1 MLKSKT
7 RQDEIRQFRFNKHAL
22 AHLPADDQQLFEQ
35 FGQSQRTSAPYDC
48 LHQAFEYQASRRP
61 QAIAACHAGER
72 ITYGE
77 LNQQANKVAA
87 VLAQCGV
94 RPGDRVGV
102 FVKRSIPMLAGI
114 LGTLKVGAAYVPQD
128 ARISP
133 LSQMEYVA
141 RTADTKVVLTLSSL
155 RHLVPQIDG
164 QICLNLDDIFA
175 AKSNR
180 TFFNNPAPKVS
191 GDMLCFVLFTSGT
204 TGKPK
209 GVKVTH
215 SNVCN
220 IILNFPG
227 NLDIQ
232 PGMTVS
238 QILNIAFDMA
248 VWEIFGALSHGAT
261 LYIREKDIAE
271 AVQRADVA
279 IATPSILGNLDA
291 DRCRRVK
298 VAAVA
303 GEPCPRPLADKWASF
318 CDFYNA
324 CGPTEVT
331 IVNTMQRHVPGKER
345 LTIGRPTPNNT
356 VYVLDK
362 HMKPCPIGEVGEM
375 WAGGKCVSAGYF
387 ARPELT
393 KERYQQDPFL
403 GGDCRMFR
411 TGDLGRWTE
420 DGELEHFGRSDDQ
433 VKIRGFRVELD
444 SVSAI
449 LESVPNCTH
458 AVTLK
463 IDDRTLASFVT
474 PESVDTEAAK
484 QAVAEALPY
493 YCVPAAAIA
502 LDELPMTDRGKVDK
516 RQLTR
521 LAAEQLEKPPAQIQP
536 VRNREKTLARSK
548 SVTNLKNLPAQP
560 RSVENLESFH
570 KTSKSANDLEDPHAK
585 AKPVELPPRDLYHAV
600 FRHPLLMPYNRLAVL
615 VVAINVLIYAIA
627 TPSSIEA
634 LSNLVLANF
643 AIAILIRRQSVINWL
658 FAIATSVPKSLPLNV
673 RWAAG
678 KVYHFGGIHVGSF
691 FSGTI
696 WLALLAGAIARERLP
711 IFPLLCAHLAL
722 LSLMM
727 VVALPKNRAKRHNL
741 FEIVGRFG
749 TWSSLVLFWVQTIV
763 LTPAPLV
770 QTPQF
775 WVLVLLTV
783 CVILPWLRLKK
794 VPVEIVSPSSHVALA
809 KFDYGVKPFAGS
821 STDLS
826 RNPLLEWHSFANVP
840 SPNEPGFRL
849 TISRAG
855 DWTGDFIDD
864 KPRHIWVKGIPTAGA
879 GNVEAIFNRVVWVT
893 TGSGIGPCL
902 PHLLAKE
909 VPSLLVWS
917 TRTPRK
923 TYGDALVDQ
932 ILEAKPDAIIWDTV
946 KNGKPDLA
954 KLAYQAWKDFDAE
967 AVICISNK
975 KTTWHVV
982 YEMESR
988 GIPAFGAIWDS

>member
-1 MLKSKT
+1 MLKSRI
-7 RQDEIRQFRFNKHAL
+7 RQDEIRRFRFNTSAL
-22 AHLPADDQQLFEQ
+22 APLSAKDQLLFEQ
-35 FGQSQRTSAPYDC
+35 FGQSQRTSVSYDC
-48 LHQAFEYQASRRP
+48 LHQAFEYQVSCRP
-61 QAIAACHAGER
+61 QAIAAYHAEES
-72 ITYGE
+72 ITYEE

-94 RPGDRVGV
+94 GPGDCVGV
-102 FVKRSIPMLAGI
+102 FVKRSIPMLMGI

-133 LSQMEYVA
+133 PSQMEYVA
-141 RTADTKVVLTLSSL
+141 RTANTKVILTLSSL
-155 RHLVPQIDG
+155 RHLIPQIDG
-164 QICLNLDDIFA
+164 QICLNLDEIFA
-175 AKSNR
+175 AKGNENS
-180 TFFNNPAPKVS
+180 FKNPATKVT
-191 GDMLCFVLFTSGT
+191 GNMLCFVLFTSGT
-204 TGKPK
+204 TGNPK

-248 VWEIFGALSHGAT
+248 VWEIFGALAHGAT
-261 LYIREKDIAE
+261 LFIREKDIAT
-271 AVQRADVA
+271 AIQQADVV
-279 IATPSILGNLDA
+279 IATPSILSSIDA
-291 DRCRRVK
+291 DSCQNVK

-303 GEPCPRPLADKWASF
+303 GEPCPRPLADRWASF

-331 IVNTMQRHVPGKER
+331 IVNTMQRHVPSRER

-356 VYVLDK
+356 VYVLDES
-362 HMKPCPIGEVGEM
+362 MRPCPIGEVGEM

-387 ARPELT
+387 ARPGLT
-393 KERYQQDPFL
+393 QERYKPDPFL

-411 TGDLGRWTE
+411 TGDLGRWTKE
-420 DGELEHFGRSDDQ
+420 GELEHFGRSDDQ

-444 SVSAI
+444 SVSAV
-449 LESVPNCTH
+449 LESMPDCTR

-474 PESVDTEAAK
+474 PKSVDTEVAK
-484 QAVAEALPY
+484 QTVADQLPY

-502 LDELPMTDRGKVDK
+502 LDELPMTDRGKVNK
-516 RQLTR
+516 RKLAR
-521 LAAEQLEKPPAQIQP
+521 LAVEQLEQSPAQTKPVEDLSRSPVHPKSVEVLENPPAQ
-536 VRNREKTLARSK
+536 SK
-548 SVTNLKNLPAQP
+548 SVAALEPSAQA
-560 RSVENLESFH
+560 
-570 KTSKSANDLEDPHAK
+570 KS
-585 AKPVELPPRDLYHAV
+585 VELPPRNLYHAIL
-600 FRHPLLMPYNRLAVL
+600 RHPLIMPYNRLAVL
-615 VVAINVLIYAIA
+615 VVAINVFIYAIA
-627 TPSSIEA
+627 TPSSIET
-634 LSNLVLANF
+634 LSNFVLANF
-643 AIAILIRRQSVINWL
+643 AIAILIRRQYVINWL
-658 FAIATSVPKSLPLNV
+658 FARATSVPKWLPLNV

-691 FSGTI
+691 FSGTL
-696 WLALLAGAIARERLP
+696 WLALLAGAIAREGRPL
-711 IFPLLCAHLAL
+711 FPLICAHLAL
-722 LSLMM
+722 LSLMII
-727 VVALPKNRAKRHNL
+727 VALPKNRAKRHNL

-749 TWSSLVLFWVQTIV
+749 TWSSLVLFWVQTVV
-763 LTPAPLV
+763 LTSEPLLR
-770 QTPQF
+770 TPQF
-775 WVLVLLTV
+775 WILVLLTV
-783 CVILPWLRLKK
+783 CVVLPWLRLKK
-794 VPVEIVSPSSHVALA
+794 VPVDIVSPSSHVALA
-809 KFDYGVKPFAGS
+809 RFNYGVTPFAGS

-855 DWTGDFIDD
+855 DWTGAFIDD
-864 KPRHIWVKGIPTAGA
+864 KPSHIWVKGIPTAGV
-879 GNVEAIFNRVVWVT
+879 GNIETIFKHVVWIA

-902 PHLLAKE
+902 PHLFANN
-909 VPSLLVWS
+909 VPASLVWS
-917 TRTPRK
+917 TRNPRK
-923 TYGDALVDQ
+923 TYGDALVDR
-932 ILEAKPDAIIWDTV
+932 ILESQPDALIWDTTQ
-946 KNGKPDLA
+946 NGKPDLA
-954 KLAYQAWKDFDAE
+954 KLAYKAWQDSGAE

-975 KTTWHVV
+975 KTTWYVV